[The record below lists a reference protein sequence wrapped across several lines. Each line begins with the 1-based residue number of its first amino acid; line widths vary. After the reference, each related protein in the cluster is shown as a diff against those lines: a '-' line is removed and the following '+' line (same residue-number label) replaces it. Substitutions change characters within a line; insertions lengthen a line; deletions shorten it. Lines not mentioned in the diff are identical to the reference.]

1 MHNEVIMIKNA
12 NIKVVVKDF
21 FGNPTEYTAIWA
33 RLIKDNIYE
42 VSLKNNDGGF
52 TMFIASIDDKGI
64 ISIECSLYFNH
75 TDYQKLSLAE
85 KLNLNTK
92 ELKDKIFIERMN
104 K

>member
-1 MHNEVIMIKNA
+1 MSYEVLIIKDA
-12 NIKVVVKDF
+12 NIKVLIQDF
-21 FGNPTEYTAIWA
+21 SGTTTEYTAIWT

-42 VSLKNNDGGF
+42 VSLKNSDGGF

-64 ISIECSLYFNH
+64 NPIECSLYFNH

-85 KLNLNTK
+85 KLNLNAK
-92 ELKDKIFIERMN
+92 ELRDKIFIERIY